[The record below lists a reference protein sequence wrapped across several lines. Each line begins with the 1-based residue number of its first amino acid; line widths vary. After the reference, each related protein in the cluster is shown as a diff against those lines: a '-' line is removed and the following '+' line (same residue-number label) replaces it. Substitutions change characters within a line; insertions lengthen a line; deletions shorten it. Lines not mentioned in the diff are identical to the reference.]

1 MKEETKDDYI
11 FFRIETSLKEEFTRI
26 NKNVVEGN
34 SVKGNSAVLREL
46 IIKYIEENKK
56 D

>member
-1 MKEETKDDYI
+1 MKEEKKDDYI
-11 FFRIETSLKEEFTRI
+11 FFRIESSLKKEFTRI
-26 NKNVVEGN
+26 HG
-34 SVKGNSAVLREL
+34 KGNSAVLREL